1 MDAFWTQGAASR
13 ARASGT
19 VGLKAWVAASG
30 LSLWIWTCLHLFGT
44 LTVFAGAERM
54 ERYAAWLRQGA
65 SVPLWCLRSGLLSAF
80 VLHVWLVLRL
90 WARARRARPV
100 AYAHTGN
107 TAALALRWGAA
118 ALLVLIVAHV
128 LHFSFGA
135 GLPRFTPEHVHANL
149 LGAFT
154 GAPWMALLYVLFA
167 ALFGLHLVHGRRAAA
182 VSLGSPLSQATAR
195 GLGTLLGVSI
205 GVGFALIPIAIWLG
219 VVS

>member
-1 MDAFWTQGAASR
+1 MDAFWTSRGAAP

-65 SVPLWCLRSGLLSAF
+65 SVPLWCLRAGLLSAF

-100 AYAHTGN
+100 GYAHAGHI
-107 TAALALRWGAA
+107 AARALRWGAA
-118 ALLVLIVAHV
+118 ALLVLIAAHV
-128 LHFSFGA
+128 AHFSFGA
-135 GLPRFTPEHVHANL
+135 GLPGFAPEHVHANL
-149 LGAFT
+149 LGAFES
-154 GAPWMALLYVLFA
+154 APGMTLLYVLFA
-167 ALFGLHLVHGRRAAA
+167 ALFGLHLVHGLRAAA
-182 VSLGSPLSQATAR
+182 VSLGSQLSLPMAR
-195 GLGTLLGVSI
+195 GMATLLGVSI
-205 GVGFALIPIAIWLG
+205 GLGFALIPIVIWLG